1 LNTNNFLKIINK
13 SPVIKYGILIIAFII
28 WIEFVWD
35 VLETKINKLNSQI
48 EATEK
53 DIKKINIKFH
63 DIKNIEQ
70 RLKEIQNKKKLQ
82 TSFILSEGDPA
93 VVASQLQDTI
103 LKKASEN
110 KLQVITYRVSNQ
122 KKWKNYVLVSTYFNF
137 RSNLENIVLFLKTI
151 ESDQR
156 FYRIHLVDILPVK
169 GNDPHIRFSI
179 ELEALCLK
187 GEKK

>member
-1 LNTNNFLKIINK
+1 MNTNNILKLINK
-13 SPVIKYGILIIAFII
+13 SPVLKYGIIIIVFIF
-28 WIEFVWD
+28 WTEFVWD
-35 VLETKINKLNSQI
+35 SLEAKLEKLNSQL
-48 EATEK
+48 EQTEK
-53 DIKKINIKFH
+53 DIKKYNKMSQQL
-63 DIKNIEQ
+63 KNIEQ
-70 RLKEIQNKKKLQ
+70 RLKDIQNKKNLQ
-82 TSFILSEGDPA
+82 TSSLLSDSEPT

-110 KLQVITYRVSNQ
+110 KLQVVTYRVSSQ
-122 KKWKNYVLVSTYFNF
+122 KKWKNYILVSTYFNF
-137 RSNLENIVLFLKTI
+137 KTNLDNIVAFLQSI

>member
-1 LNTNNFLKIINK
+1 LNTNNILKLINK
-13 SPVIKYGILIIAFII
+13 SPIIKYGILVVSVIV
-28 WIEFVWD
+28 WIEFAWD

-48 EATEK
+48 EASEK
-53 DIKKINIKFH
+53 DIKKLNSKSLNL
-63 DIKNIEQ
+63 KNIEQ
-70 RLKEIQNKKKLQ
+70 RLKEIQDKKNLQ
-82 TSFILSEGDPA
+82 TSFILSDGDPT
-93 VVASQLQDTI
+93 VVASHLQDTI
-103 LKKASEN
+103 LKKATEN

-122 KKWKNYVLVSTYFNF
+122 KKWKNYTSVSTYFNF
-137 RSNLENIVLFLKTI
+137 RGNLENITQFLKSI
-151 ESDQR
+151 ESDPR

>member
-1 LNTNNFLKIINK
+1 MNK
-13 SPVIKYGILIIAFII
+13 SPILKYGIIVIIFIL
-28 WIEFVWD
+28 WSEFVWD
-35 VLETKINKLNSQI
+35 NLETRLEKLNSQI
-48 EATEK
+48 EQTEK
-53 DIKKINIKFH
+53 NIKKFNKTGK
-63 DIKNIEQ
+63 DLKNIEQ
-70 RLKEIQNKKKLQ
+70 RLKEIQTKKNIQ
-82 TSFILSEGDPA
+82 NSSILSDSDPT

-110 KLQVITYRVSNQ
+110 KLQVVTYRVSTQ
-122 KKWKNYVLVSTYFNF
+122 RKWKNYTVVSTYFNF
-137 RSNLENIVLFLKTI
+137 KTNLDNIVAFLQSI

-156 FYRIHLVDILPVK
+156 FYRVHLVDILPVK